1 MWVFMAQTKFLLLIL
16 MIWQTVELFWTITMY
31 CQFVHPHAVLLWLDD
46 IQYIL
51 VSQAWKHIN
60 CGKQRKRRLFK
71 TPLTGC
77 LQLRHVPLSAEIIL
91 NKNQTMFYIYL
102 FWFLR
107 YATSRDF
114 CCFTIWSWSWWS
126 ISTSVSERA
135 RLPNTCYWQGN
146 KNNDCADG
154 CVYWPACKYKLRS
167 LFQFPLS
174 TTLSCRCGDTVC
186 KSVSFQP
193 CHQGSWKW
201 GWFCVCLQS
210 VLLALPA
217 FLPSLMSISLFLPP
231 LL

>member
-1 MWVFMAQTKFLLLIL
+1 M
-16 MIWQTVELFWTITMY
+16 
-31 CQFVHPHAVLLWLDD
+31 
-46 IQYIL
+46 
-51 VSQAWKHIN
+51 
-60 CGKQRKRRLFK
+60 
-71 TPLTGC
+71 TGC

-210 VLLALPA
+210 SYLSNRLLSFWYFFLIVDPHLELTGEGGGGVLLALPA